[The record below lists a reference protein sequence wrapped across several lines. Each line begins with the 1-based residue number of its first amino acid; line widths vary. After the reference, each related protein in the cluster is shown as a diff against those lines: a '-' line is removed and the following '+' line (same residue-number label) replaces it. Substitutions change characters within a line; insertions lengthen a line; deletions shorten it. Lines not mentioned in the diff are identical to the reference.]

1 MHVLFTNHR
10 SRDVRRSALAASH
23 FLHRRVDSVDASDPA
38 ARLGL
43 AMSQRLRAD
52 LAFGLCTLI
61 WGATFALVKDALA
74 DISVVLYIALRFAL
88 SAALM
93 AVIFWSSLRRLNR
106 KAVWAGA
113 QIGMAMFGGYMFQT
127 AGLKFTTPA
136 KTAFITGMCV
146 VLVPLLLAA
155 FGRRRITPWIWA
167 GAATALAG
175 LYFLTVPPA
184 GFGALNRGDPIV
196 FGCAVMFALHIILI
210 GRYVAEHS
218 VGALAFLQVATTA
231 ALSAFALPI
240 ALFAGW
246 EKPHIV
252 WNTTVIVALLVTSVG
267 STVIGFS
274 LQTWAQQ
281 HTSPSHTAILVTL
294 EPVFAALTSWI
305 FALERFGA
313 RTLVGAGLILVG
325 ILFAELKGPAP
336 TIPESPEPIA
346 GPIE

>member
-1 MHVLFTNHR
+1 ML
-10 SRDVRRSALAASH
+10 
-23 FLHRRVDSVDASDPA
+23 
-38 ARLGL
+38 
-43 AMSQRLRAD
+43 SQRVRAD

-74 DISVVLYIALRFAL
+74 DISVVLYIAVRFAL

-93 AVIFWSSLRRLNR
+93 AIIFWSSLRRLNL

-113 QIGMAMFGGYMFQT
+113 QIGMAMFTGYIFQT
-127 AGLKFTTPA
+127 AGLKYTTPA
-136 KTAFITGMCV
+136 KAAFITGMCV

-155 FGRRRITPWIWA
+155 FGRRRITSWIWA

-184 GFGALNRGDPIV
+184 GLGALNRGDPIV
-196 FGCAVMFALHIILI
+196 FGCAVAFALHIIFI
-210 GRYVAEHS
+210 GRYVADHS
-218 VGALAFLQVATTA
+218 VGALAFLQVGTTA
-231 ALSAFALPI
+231 VLSALAVPLV
-240 ALFAGW
+240 AFAGW

-252 WNTTVIVALLVTSVG
+252 WNTTVIVAILVTSVG

-294 EPVFAALTSWI
+294 EPVFAALTSWL
-305 FALERFGA
+305 FAHEHFGA
-313 RTLVGAGLILVG
+313 RTLIGAALILVG
-325 ILFAELKGPAP
+325 ILLAELKGPAP

-346 GPIE
+346 GTLE